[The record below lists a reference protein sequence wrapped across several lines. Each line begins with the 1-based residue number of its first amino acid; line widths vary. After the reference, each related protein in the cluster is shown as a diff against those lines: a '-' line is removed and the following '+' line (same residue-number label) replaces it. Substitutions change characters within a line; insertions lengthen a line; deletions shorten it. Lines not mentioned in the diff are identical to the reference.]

1 MDEAESSTLKKTD
14 EWKKEI
20 SNAVKQ
26 EVMKYLKGKMTMDD
40 NSHNFSG
47 LVGFAGMADVNCFL
61 GDDSSWTGEW
71 IIETGASTHMISN
84 PTYFD
89 SYQPFTLIHIQAK
102 SNPQWLEAMRKE
114 LQALEDNGMWEI
126 ADLPSHKRAIDSKLI
141 YKLKYKPDGSVK
153 RYKAWLVT
161 KGYNQL
167 PGLDYTASFS
177 SVTKIVTIRILLA

>member
-61 GDDSSWTGEW
+61 GDDSSWTGNFFLSQP
-71 IIETGASTHMISN
+71 IFSSSYLKFFANVSMIHE
-84 PTYFD
+84 PTNY
-89 SYQPFTLIHIQAK
+89 SQAK

>member
-1 MDEAESSTLKKTD
+1 
-14 EWKKEI
+14 
-20 SNAVKQ
+20 
-26 EVMKYLKGKMTMDD
+26 
-40 NSHNFSG
+40 
-47 LVGFAGMADVNCFL
+47 
-61 GDDSSWTGEW
+61 
-71 IIETGASTHMISN
+71 MIHE
-84 PTYFD
+84 PTNY
-89 SYQPFTLIHIQAK
+89 SQAK

-177 SVTKIVTIRILLA
+177 SVTKIVTIRILLALHQLAIRLHGIVEEERLDDIATQIGDDYMMVLIDFGLSFTSTLPEDKAVDLYALERALLSMHSSRGHVLS